1 MNSPI
6 LITPDSSKQFR
17 LYVDASDE
25 AAGAV
30 LMQEINFVD
39 HPISFYSKKFTKC
52 QKNYSTKEKECLALP
67 LALQYF
73 DVYLN
78 TTVHPIVVYTDHNPL
93 TFIHKMKN
101 KNQKLTQWSLMLQEF
116 DLEIYHVKGRD
127 NIIAD
132 ALSRIC

>member
-6 LITPDSSKQFR
+6 LITPDFSKQFR
-17 LYVDASDE
+17 LYVDASDV

-30 LMQEINFVD
+30 LMQEIDFVD

-52 QKNYSTKEKECLALP
+52 QKNYSTIEKECLALL

-93 TFIHKMKN
+93 TFIHEMKN
-101 KNQKLTQWSLMLQEF
+101 KNQRLTRWSLMLQEF